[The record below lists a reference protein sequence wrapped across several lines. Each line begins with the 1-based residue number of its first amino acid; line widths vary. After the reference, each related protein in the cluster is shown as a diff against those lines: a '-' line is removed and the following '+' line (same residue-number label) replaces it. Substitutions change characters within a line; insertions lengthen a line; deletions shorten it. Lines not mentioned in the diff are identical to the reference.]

1 MTSLSLNWKDIDLKF
16 VRYGLGIN
24 WKVAARVMW
33 PMAVVDTIE
42 GRDVIQRDLDKL
54 EKWAHMK
61 PTKFRKAKCKVF
73 HFTIPDMSAVWE

>member
-1 MTSLSLNWKDIDLKF
+1 
-16 VRYGLGIN
+16 
-24 WKVAARVMW
+24 MW
-33 PMAVVDTIE
+33 PLAVVDTIE

-73 HFTIPDMSAVWE
+73 HFTIPDMSAAWE